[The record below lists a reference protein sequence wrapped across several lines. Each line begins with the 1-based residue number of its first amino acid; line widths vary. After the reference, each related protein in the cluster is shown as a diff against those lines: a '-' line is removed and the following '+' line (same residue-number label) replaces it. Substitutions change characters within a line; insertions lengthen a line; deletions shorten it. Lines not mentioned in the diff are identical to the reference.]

1 MTNDEIE
8 EAMPRV
14 VAPSV
19 IECGP
24 YTDRFGSGGYFI
36 AKCLDARREFHWFT
50 DYVQEHAQFLMT
62 RDEAL
67 EAARAAV
74 DAPRT
79 NGALRAA

>member
-1 MTNDEIE
+1 MTNEEIE
-8 EAMPRV
+8 QAMPRV
-14 VAPSV
+14 VAPGV

-50 DYVQEHAQFLMT
+50 DYVEQHDQFLMT

-67 EAARAAV
+67 GAALAAV
-74 DAPRT
+74 DARRS
-79 NGALRAA
+79 NSARRAA